1 MKITFD
7 IVLFSAQVLVIYI
20 VVSISLYNLSQ
31 SNDNKELWISLL
43 SSSVGYLLPS
53 PFLSKITLPSNSSMD
68 IYPENKLSYYM
79 VHLPKEI
86 NLSGSWELGLSEILY
101 PNSWYNIDTN
111 KCYIFYLRGAVQFFA
126 VLPAGYY
133 QQPQYVVRQIFH
145 EMKRMFQVRNKTLV
159 SEGVL
164 TKPIDFLFDLTYNP
178 QTQRTTVSIQHKN
191 GAPTVER
198 EGSMQPDVTVTFSDQ
213 LAFLLGFE
221 KKYYTEIGEYTSENV
236 ANVDTVNAIYVYCDV
251 IEHRTVGHTLAPLL
265 TVLPVTG
272 KSGAYVSKR
281 YDKIQYHPVLKKNFS
296 DIHISLRDDQAKRI
310 RFRKGK
316 VIVTLHLRPRK
327 LNSL

>member
-1 MKITFD
+1 M
-7 IVLFSAQVLVIYI
+7 
-20 VVSISLYNLSQ
+20 
-31 SNDNKELWISLL
+31 
-43 SSSVGYLLPS
+43 
-53 PFLSKITLPSNSSMD
+53 FLTLPSNSSMD
-68 IYPENKLSYYM
+68 IYPENKLSDYT

-86 NLSGSWELGLSEILY
+86 NLSRSWELGLSEILY
-101 PNSWYNIDTN
+101 LNSWYNIDTN
-111 KCYIFYLRGAVQFFA
+111 KCYIFYLCGAVQFFA

-133 QQPQYVVRQIFH
+133 QQPQYVVHQILH
-145 EMKRMFQVRNKTLV
+145 EIKQMFQARNKTLV

-178 QTQRTTVSIQHKN
+178 QTQYTTVSIQHKN

-198 EGSMQPDVTVTFSDQ
+198 KGNMQLDVTVTFSDQ
-213 LAFLLGFE
+213 LASLLGFE

-251 IEHRTVGHTLAPLL
+251 IKHRTVGHTLAPLL
-265 TVLPVTG
+265 AVLPVTG
-272 KSGAYVSKR
+272 KSGAYISKR

-296 DIHISLRDDQAKRI
+296 DIHISLRDNQAKRI
-310 RFRKGK
+310 RFCKGK